1 MIFFSSTRHHLNFN
15 IYFFKID
22 TKLRSIP
29 NLKKKLYKYSIDTF
43 DCTINLLYNS
53 TQNCLVFSTILFR
66 EILEFKTDIIGNFNN
81 QTIGYV
87 NLNDVISFLD
97 RNPLI
102 DLDKVVFESNGLM
115 GNI

>member
-1 MIFFSSTRHHLNFN
+1 MRT
-15 IYFFKID
+15 
-22 TKLRSIP
+22 IP
-29 NLKKKLYKYSIDTF
+29 NLKKILYKYSIDKF
-43 DCTINLLYNS
+43 DCSFNLLYNS
-53 TQNCLVFSTILFR
+53 TQNCLVLSMIRFR
-66 EILEFKTDIIGNFNN
+66 KILELKSDIIGNFSN

-102 DLDKVVFESNGLM
+102 DLVKVVFESNGLM